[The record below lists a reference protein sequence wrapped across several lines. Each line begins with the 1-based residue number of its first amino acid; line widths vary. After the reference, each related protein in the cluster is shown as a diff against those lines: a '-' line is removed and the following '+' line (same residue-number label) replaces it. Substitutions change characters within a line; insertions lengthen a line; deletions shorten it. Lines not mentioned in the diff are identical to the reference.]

1 MQTSQK
7 YKCVSK
13 WHLFPIVIVS
23 GYYVLSASGW
33 VGANLMMHSGALG
46 KEAQML
52 FSTLSATDQF
62 FRAIQVV
69 GILIASIMLVL
80 LNSQTILAFRCI
92 LVGGVITTILS
103 FADVKPQWG
112 ISFIGGIE
120 ALLVNA
126 IAYSYVSWLMRKI
139 NNTQPPA
146 PHETRKERGS
156 GEPRICK

>member
-1 MQTSQK
+1 MCIQMAF
-7 YKCVSK
+7 VSHRNRF
-13 WHLFPIVIVS
+13 WILCSFGIGMGRCQPHD
-23 GYYVLSASGW
+23 
-33 VGANLMMHSGALG
+33 
-46 KEAQML
+46 AQWSTWEGSPNA
-52 FSTLSATDQF
+52 FSTLSATDHF

-80 LNSQTILAFRCI
+80 LNSQTTLAFRCI